1 MLLHYAISKEDLM
14 VFTIYDL
21 FPIFITCF
29 KYIILALGRFNVI
42 PQDAFVFLT
51 LNLIPYNQSWIGN
64 ATNYLSSNMLM
75 SDIYTK
81 KQLINESVISNDNT
95 TKPYIV
101 VYRWVNSHML
111 LTNLIGMFGLF
122 AFFTLGYLAFFFFF
136 PRRLKISFW
145 NYFVRLCLL
154 SYYTLT
160 NLSILF
166 MFSDSENAAMYF
178 ICACLLFFNTLCL
191 PIYTYVAIKQR
202 KQNLTD
208 AVVRDKIGCIYLQY
222 IPSCQFFTTFLLV
235 KQGLYSLTFV
245 IGHVELIERHI
256 SLTVQ
261 AIINTV
267 FFIVLVK
274 YKPFIE
280 YRHQIQSVAISVVKY
295 LILITSA
302 ILYAFEEEREYSF
315 LIIMLNG
322 VILAINLVIFLR
334 PYLPSINRKIKKEV
348 VNSKRCW
355 RPRNILETLELRKDE
370 QIANS
375 ELPNWV
381 VADFMRDSIHRSRRK
396 YSYAMESGLEMI

>member
-1 MLLHYAISKEDLM
+1 M
-14 VFTIYDL
+14 VFSIYDL

-51 LNLIPYNQSWIGN
+51 LNLIPYNRSWIGN

-81 KQLINESVISNDNT
+81 RSLVNESRILNNNT
-95 TKPYIV
+95 MSPSIV

-122 AFFTLGYLAFFFFF
+122 ALFTLGYLVFFFFF

-145 NYFVRLCLL
+145 NYFIRLTLL

-160 NLSILF
+160 NLSILY
-166 MFSDSENAAMYF
+166 MFSDSENNAMYF

-191 PIYTYVAIKQR
+191 PLYTYIAIKQR
-202 KQNLTD
+202 KLNLTD
-208 AVVRDKIGCIYLQY
+208 AHVRNKIGCLYLQF

-235 KQGLYSLTFV
+235 KQALYSLTFV
-245 IGHVELIERHI
+245 IGHVELVQRYV
-256 SLTVQ
+256 SLIVQ
-261 AIINTV
+261 GIINTV
-267 FFIVLVK
+267 FFVVLLR

-280 YRHQIQSVAISVVKY
+280 HRHQIQSIAISIVKY

-302 ILYAFEEEREYSF
+302 ILYTIEEEQEYSF
-315 LIIMLNG
+315 LIILLHG
-322 VILAINLVIFLR
+322 IIFAINLAVFIMPYIPFL
-334 PYLPSINRKIKKEV
+334 NRKVKKEILV
-348 VNSKRCW
+348 GRRCW
-355 RPRNILETLELRKDE
+355 KPLNIMESLELRRHD
-370 QIANS
+370 QQLNS

-381 VADFMRDSIHRSRRK
+381 ITDFMKQSYSKRRIKNNRDGEI
-396 YSYAMESGLEMI
+396 EMI